1 MEISNEDRVTPRDE
15 MDEQKS
21 SKMESRPL
29 SIGDEANR
37 AVGRPRKRWEDD
49 INQFFKTEETKEI
62 ERNGLKTT
70 THGSGQQRT
79 KPMDRKLKRITS
91 KDSKHTR
98 YHAAASKMT

>member
-1 MEISNEDRVTPRDE
+1 MRIASHPETRWTNKKAAKWSPGF
-15 MDEQKS
+15 
-21 SKMESRPL
+21 

-37 AVGRPRKRWEDD
+37 AVGRPRKRWEED
-49 INQFFKTEETKEI
+49 INQLFKTEETKEI
-62 ERNGLKTT
+62 KRNDLKTT
-70 THGSGQQRT
+70 THGSGQQKT